1 MRLVGLIAAAWM
13 VGAFLTVVFVAGATR
28 LAPYRE
34 PKREEDDSLD
44 DVLAGSAEALADVY
58 GEPASHSASSSDRLP
73 EGILERRV
81 VRAPR
86 PGRAPLH

>member
-13 VGAFLTVVFVAGATR
+13 VGAFLTIVFVAGATR

-34 PKREEDDSLD
+34 PKSEEDDSQD
-44 DVLAGSAEALADVY
+44 DVLAGSAEALADVF
-58 GEPASHSASSSDRLP
+58 GEFASHSATARDRP
-73 EGILERRV
+73 SQANLERRV

-86 PGRAPLH
+86 PGRAPIH